1 MSERT
6 GPPDR
11 GGREEGQE
19 SGSPADRG
27 EATAPIT
34 GFEDTGPEIPWRIGL
49 ILLIG
54 ALVVV
59 FAVQNTQ
66 DVSIVFLGW
75 EWTMPLVIVILVSV
89 ILAVLADEVVGGI
102 VRRRRSRRRRERD
115 ELQRLRDIQ

>member
-1 MSERT
+1 MSERD

-11 GGREEGQE
+11 RGRDERDEPVSLPGQ
-19 SGSPADRG
+19 GDDTRPV
-27 EATAPIT
+27 P
-34 GFEDTGPEIPWRIGL
+34 GFDDTRPEIPWRIGL

-75 EWTMPLVIVILVSV
+75 QWTMPLVIVILVTV

-102 VRRRRSRRRRERD
+102 LRRRRSRRRRERD